1 MERLQR
7 FAMVGSGA
15 LGSRLAAA
23 LEARGLEQ
31 MPDPADADVLFLC
44 VPDDAIQEVAEH
56 LAAPEVDWT
65 GRTVLHTSG
74 AHDAGLLSSLAARG
88 AETGSFHPVQTFPAG
103 SVHREGEEDVLALF
117 KGIAV
122 GIEGSPR
129 AVEMGVHLAG
139 TLLSEPVLLTP
150 EQKILYHTASVMAGN
165 FAIALLAAAGD
176 VWESGTAGQAD
187 FARALGPLVQKSVS
201 NTLAMGPEAA
211 LSGPVSRGD
220 MKTVER
226 QLRALSDASPHLL
239 PLYGVLA
246 VETVHLAQRAG
257 HLSVGRAVE
266 LLDLVHSFLALDD

>member
-1 MERLQR
+1 MESLQR
-7 FAMVGSGA
+7 FALVGSGA

-23 LEARGLEQ
+23 LEERGLEQ
-31 MPDPADADVLFLC
+31 TPDPADSDVLFLC
-44 VPDDAIQEVAEH
+44 VPDDAIQAVAER
-56 LAAPEVDWT
+56 LASPKADWT

-74 AHDAGLLSSLAARG
+74 AHDAGVLSSLADRG
-88 AETGSFHPVQTFPAG
+88 ADTGSFHPVQTFPAG
-103 SVHREGEEDVLALF
+103 TVYRAGEEDALALF

-122 GIEGSPR
+122 GIEGSR
-129 AVEMGVHLAG
+129 GAVEMGVHLAG
-139 TLLSEPVLLTP
+139 ALLAEPVLLTSD
-150 EQKILYHTASVMAGN
+150 QKILYHTASVMAGN

-187 FARALGPLVQKSVS
+187 FARALGPLVQKSVA

-226 QLRALSDASPHLL
+226 QMHALSQASPHLL

-266 LLDLVHSFLALDD
+266 LLDLIHSFLASDD